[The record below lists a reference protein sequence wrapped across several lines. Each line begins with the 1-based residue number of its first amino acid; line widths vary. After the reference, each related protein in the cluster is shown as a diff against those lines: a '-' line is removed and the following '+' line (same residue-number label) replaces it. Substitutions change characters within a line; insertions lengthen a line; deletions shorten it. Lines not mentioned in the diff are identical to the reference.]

1 MQDVSAA
8 LYPVHR
14 LLSWQRAP
22 PPSLSLNALPAD
34 ILFEITSYFNTLSD
48 VLQLSLVSSAV
59 YAKTISA
66 IYGAVE
72 LQGPAQ
78 CEATLRMLGRCPAI
92 ARHVRKLV
100 VRPEKELPRRP
111 RPQTKEWDV
120 AGDISR
126 IVAHAAKHLHD
137 LHVFEWDGEDML
149 PDDRMWS
156 ELQRRCPQLRHIGT
170 TLGCF
175 LPRPTS
181 YLFKFSGLEGF
192 SLIFKDGFYAHQL
205 HLASRES
212 APVFSRLWDM
222 LVQRCPYLESLAIA
236 GTSFESSDV
245 FPLYRIRWPCLRR
258 LTVGDVFPGNLAP
271 PGQMGFH
278 PFVDFIERHPTLE
291 GLHLLGH
298 SDIHHLDLARLE
310 DDAVP
315 HLTEFTGSLDHLRAL
330 ISRGQGQGAG
340 ANANAQVLWGAQW
353 GQHVPLGDTSLAKT
367 LKRLCLPEPMQL
379 RELTPLSISRV
390 LTDLTALTSLTI
402 TFALHSGYDSN
413 GVFRTIVSS
422 CPQLLH
428 LDLTCT
434 SKPSFYL
441 DTFSRS
447 VKKLARLRSLN
458 LTIVKFHGEEA
469 MHVGAARIALA
480 NPRVARFTINYIPAH
495 APSIPLP
502 PLLETGAFEL
512 LCDIHGLPVNLYVS
526 EWRAV
531 LSGGGGGGVIWRSMV
546 SAAMLLGIG
555 VGTGWRR
562 SHNGWTRRWACELR
576 HSGHPDVTQKGMCE
590 LLLER
595 SQAGEEA
602 RLLFLCLGLLLLA
615 MWGVV
620 WRASGY
626 VASNA

>member
-8 LYPVHR
+8 LYLVHR

-78 CEATLRMLGRCPAI
+78 CEATLRMLGRCPAV

-111 RPQTKEWDV
+111 RPPDEGVGRRGRHFAD
-120 AGDISR
+120 SR
-126 IVAHAAKHLHD
+126 PCRQAPARPACVRMGRGGHAPGRPYVVGAAA
-137 LHVFEWDGEDML
+137 
-149 PDDRMWS
+149 
-156 ELQRRCPQLRHIGT
+156 QLRHIGT

-353 GQHVPLGDTSLAKT
+353 GAARPPRRYVVGEDAEEVVLAGANAA
-367 LKRLCLPEPMQL
+367 EGAH
-379 RELTPLSISRV
+379 
-390 LTDLTALTSLTI
+390 TAL
-402 TFALHSGYDSN
+402 D
-413 GVFRTIVSS
+413 
-422 CPQLLH
+422 
-428 LDLTCT
+428 
-434 SKPSFYL
+434 
-441 DTFSRS
+441 
-447 VKKLARLRSLN
+447 LARADGPDG
-458 LTIVKFHGEEA
+458 VDVADH
-469 MHVGAARIALA
+469 HVCAA
-480 NPRVARFTINYIPAH
+480 
-495 APSIPLP
+495 
-502 PLLETGAFEL
+502 
-512 LCDIHGLPVNLYVS
+512 
-526 EWRAV
+526 
-531 LSGGGGGGVIWRSMV
+531 
-546 SAAMLLGIG
+546 
-555 VGTGWRR
+555 
-562 SHNGWTRRWACELR
+562 
-576 HSGHPDVTQKGMCE
+576 
-590 LLLER
+590 
-595 SQAGEEA
+595 
-602 RLLFLCLGLLLLA
+602 
-615 MWGVV
+615 
-620 WRASGY
+620 
-626 VASNA
+626 